1 MVGGVDYTISV
12 VLELVVP
19 TSSLQ
24 HLLRVKALRGNIS
37 CSIISLGIRES
48 SVISS
53 N

>member
-1 MVGGVDYTISV
+1 MVGGVDYIISV
-12 VLELVVP
+12 VLELVV